1 MRLSR
6 PREDEPEIN
15 LISLIDVLFVIVI
28 FLMVT
33 TTFARQSGLRL
44 ELPQASPAPETTTDP
59 GVTVAIDRNGRYF
72 LGEQAVVNARPE
84 TLRRALEQA
93 IGPDRNRR
101 VAVRADGR
109 ASHQSVVTVFDV
121 LAQMGVRDVVIET
134 VQPAEGS

>member
-1 MRLSR
+1 MRLSK
-6 PREDEPEIN
+6 PRDDEPEIN

-59 GVTVAIDRNGRYF
+59 GVTVAIDRTGRYF
-72 LGEQAVVNARPE
+72 LGDQAVVNAKPE

-93 IGPDRNRR
+93 LGPDRNRR
-101 VAVRADGR
+101 GAVRADGR
-109 ASHQSVVTVFDV
+109 ASHQAVVTVFDV

-134 VQPAEGS
+134 VQPADGT